1 MAKPV
6 SPGAHRVLDFAAVL
20 LLLAAGPLF
29 HFSGRPAEI
38 TSTLAGVVLVYA
50 VFTWFV
56 KMITLKVHLV
66 IDSVLGLAM
75 IFAPFWVGFSDV
87 EPACYFFVGFGLLVL
102 LVVLLTSTD
111 QEEQNSGTARRG

>member
-6 SPGAHRVLDFAAVL
+6 SPKVHRALDFISVP

-29 HFSGRPAEI
+29 HFNGLPADI
-38 TSTLAGVVLVYA
+38 TSTFAGVVLVYS

-66 IDSVLGLAM
+66 IDAVLGLAM
-75 IFAPFWVGFSDV
+75 IFSPFWLGFSDV
-87 EPACYFFVGFGLLVL
+87 EPACYFFVAFGIFVLV
-102 LVVLLTSTD
+102 VVLLTEPSESLT
-111 QEEQNSGTARRG
+111 